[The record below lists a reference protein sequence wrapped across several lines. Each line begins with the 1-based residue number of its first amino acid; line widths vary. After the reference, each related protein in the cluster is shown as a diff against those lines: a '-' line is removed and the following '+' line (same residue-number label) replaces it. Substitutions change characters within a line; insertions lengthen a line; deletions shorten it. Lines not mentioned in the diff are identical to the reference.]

1 MARKWVILGEHGV
14 GTDAATCL
22 AEIEVCCVCMSAK
35 DNITGLI
42 NNAVL
47 GIGGDIIKQLCD
59 GMVCAFCG
67 GCLLRADLIKYHK
80 EFFVD
85 CTCVVQ
91 ETSKNLLDAFY
102 ASGMQGRTGSR
113 LSCILGIGYINNFN
127 MAIQ

>member
-35 DNITGLI
+35 DNITGSI

-67 GCLLRADLIKYHK
+67 GCLLRADFIKYHK
-80 EFFVD
+80 DFFVD
-85 CTCVVQ
+85 CTCIVQ
-91 ETSKNLLDAFY
+91 ETSYYLLDAFD
-102 ASGMQGRTGSR
+102 ARVRKGRTGFG
-113 LSCILGIGYINNFN
+113 LSCILGLGTISDFN
-127 MAIQ
+127 MAMR